1 MTRWARRALL
11 LSALVMGL
19 SVGGVIAAG
28 FVLDSPIR
36 PLEPADAIVVISG
49 DTELARFWEGMR
61 LYQEGWGRVL
71 LLSGAAEDSGPSN
84 AMVMADMARAMGV
97 PASDLLVDPDAM
109 DTYGN
114 AVNSLRLLRSRGLTS
129 ALVVTSPYHVRRT
142 VATFQA
148 VFRDSGVDVRVWSAP
163 DPHWRKASW
172 WLHPD
177 TRSLTIS
184 ELQKLLYIAATGRYH

>member
-1 MTRWARRALL
+1 MIRWARRALVL
-11 LSALVMGL
+11 LALSAGL
-19 SVGGVIAAG
+19 SMGGVVAAG
-28 FVLDSPIR
+28 FVLDSPLH

-49 DTELARFWEGMR
+49 DTELARFWEGLR
-61 LYQEGWGRVL
+61 LYRAGWGRVL

-84 AMVMADMARAMGV
+84 AIVMAEMARALGV
-97 PASDLLVDPDAM
+97 PASDLLVDPDAV

-114 AVNSLRLLRSRGLTS
+114 AVNSLRILKSRGLTS
-129 ALVVTSPYHVRRT
+129 AIVVTSPYHVRRT
-142 VATFQA
+142 TATFEA
-148 VFRDSGVDVRVWSAP
+148 VFRDTGVNVRVWSAP

-177 TRSLTIS
+177 TRSLTFS